1 MRLACTREGAC
12 WGGVAIYRAPDAGG
26 YAARDAEVLAALGG
40 LMAEGLRRAVLTGA
54 VGDERGPD
62 APGLLLVDAHDR
74 VEAMTPPA
82 ARWLAELPAY
92 GRRPEDLPSI
102 VYPLID
108 RARRLAAGEE
118 AGDAVARARVR
129 TTSGRWIVLHGSV
142 LAGGGGR
149 AAVILEPARPPEI
162 APLIVGAY
170 GLTERERDIT
180 QLVMHGLPTG
190 RSPAPC
196 TCPRTPCRT
205 T

>member
-1 MRLACTREGAC
+1 
-12 WGGVAIYRAPDAGG
+12 
-26 YAARDAEVLAALGG
+26 
-40 LMAEGLRRAVLTGA
+40 
-54 VGDERGPD
+54 
-62 APGLLLVDAHDR
+62 
-74 VEAMTPPA
+74 MTPPA

-92 GRRPEDLPSI
+92 GRRPDDLPSI

-142 LAGGGGR
+142 LAGGDGR

-180 QLVMHGLPTG
+180 QLVMHGLPTAEIA
-190 RSPAPC
+190 RTLHLSPYTVQDHLKAIFDKVGVRTRGELVAEVFFAHYAPRMGHGDNLGADGWFGEA
-196 TCPRTPCRT
+196 PVEA
-205 T
+205 